1 MDGSWPYHS
10 RPAEEDFLPG
20 RVVVVEDDPVQAKL
34 LVKSIQ
40 ELGPGWT
47 ASAVSDADACLKLLS
62 STTFS
67 LALVDY
73 VLPGGI
79 TGLDLIHQIRKR
91 GHVLATVLITA
102 HGSEDVAAR
111 ALRLGVAEYVP
122 KKEGY
127 LKEVPFLV
135 SRIVAQHR
143 RNLRKL
149 SEHSRLRME
158 LAQATHRSLLDSFAA
173 PIVHDIKN
181 PLAVIKT
188 VAELVTKRAANNK
201 SVRELSPMIYRS
213 VERIQDLLDQ
223 LLRFAQQEREERQS
237 VDLREMLVDLSFA
250 EAEAL
255 RLHNILLVRQMPDD
269 PVKIRVARRALEQVF
284 HNLIANAAEVLGK
297 DHGGGIIH
305 IELRLEGESA
315 VVAISDNGPGI
326 PAEVFPRLFTPFST
340 HGKVRGTGLGLS
352 ISAGVVREHG
362 GDIQAENVPASG
374 ARFSVRLPLERHG
387 PLAMILEDEAHMAEL
402 VATQLSELGIRCE
415 VATDGSDLVQRLPTG
430 RWDVL
435 ILDIRTPKVSGVEVL
450 REMGK
455 RRPDLVKRT
464 MLLSGSIA
472 DRDVQQVLT
481 EFHVPC
487 LPKPYGMEEL
497 TDTVRLL
504 LRGRGGEER

>member
-1 MDGSWPYHS
+1 MDAWST
-10 RPAEEDFLPG
+10 PAEEDFLPG
-20 RVVVVEDDPVQAKL
+20 RVVVIEDDPVQAKL
-34 LVKSIQ
+34 IVKSIE
-40 ELGPGWT
+40 ELGPGW
-47 ASAVSDADACLKLLS
+47 SARAVGDAAECLKLLA

-67 LALVDY
+67 LAIVDY
-73 VLPGGI
+73 HLPGGVS
-79 TGLDLIHQIRKR
+79 GLDLIREIRKR
-91 GHVLATVLITA
+91 GHVLSTVLTTA
-102 HGSEDVAAR
+102 HGSEEVATR
-111 ALRLGVAEYVP
+111 ALRLGVSDYVP

-181 PLAVIKT
+181 PLSVIKSAAQL
-188 VAELVTKRAANNK
+188 VASRTESKKPVQDLP
-201 SVRELSPMIYRS
+201 PMIMRS
-213 VERIQDLLDQ
+213 VERIQGLLDQ
-223 LLRFAQQEREERQS
+223 LLKFAQQEREERRS
-237 VDLREMLVDLSFA
+237 LDLRELLIDLSSA

-255 RLHNILLVRQMPDD
+255 RLHNIQLVRVLSDE
-269 PVKIRVARRALEQVF
+269 PVVVRAARKALEQVF
-284 HNLIANAAEVLGK
+284 HNLIANAAEVLGL
-297 DHGGGIIH
+297 DHGGGMIH
-305 IELRLEGESA
+305 VELKQEGETA
-315 VVAISDNGPGI
+315 VVSISDNGPGI
-326 PAEVFPRLFTPFST
+326 PAEMFPKLFTPYST

-362 GDIQAENVPASG
+362 GDIQAENVPGSG
-374 ARFSVRLPLERHG
+374 ARFLVRLPLERHG
-387 PLAMILEDEAHMAEL
+387 PLAMILEDEEHMSEL
-402 VATQLSELGIRCE
+402 VATQLGEMGIRCE
-415 VATDGSDLVQRLPTG
+415 ILPDGAELIARLPTG

-435 ILDIRTPKVSGVEVL
+435 ILDIRTPRVSGVEVL
-450 REMGK
+450 REMGA

-472 DRDVQQVLT
+472 DRDVQQVLS

-504 LRGRGGEER
+504 LRGRSGEGN